1 MDGMWVKARVVLVI
15 ETVSIVAQGSNIRAI
30 DRASQFPSNRN
41 ALASF
46 RRP

>member
-15 ETVSIVAQGSNIRAI
+15 ETVSIGAQGSNIRAI
-30 DRASQFPSNRN
+30 NRASKFPSNRK
-41 ALASF
+41 ALAPF

>member
-30 DRASQFPSNRN
+30 DRASKFHRNRN
-41 ALASF
+41 ALARF